1 MSKITIDIAKDE
13 NGNRTFRDFVTIED
27 ARIITEYNNFSGC
40 HGFREDDTRKSVCV
54 VIDDPD
60 AIQFFEQSG
69 WNLKTTANPQTGEET
84 RYLQV
89 RVSYRFYNPNDRN
102 PVPTIVEKDPTSG
115 KLTHYDED
123 TVSAIDSFRRK
134 DGFEHCDIV
143 FKGSPYEGQNG
154 SGVTGYLQWMQFIPR
169 YNAYEDTI
177 ERLSYADEEQQ
188 DANMPF

>member
-1 MSKITIDIAKDE
+1 MSKITINIEKDN
-13 NGNRTFRDFVTIED
+13 NGNRTFRDYISIED
-27 ARIITEYNNFSGC
+27 ARIITEFNNFSGA

-60 AIQFFEQSG
+60 AIDFFEKSG
-69 WNLKTTANPQTGEET
+69 WNLKTRAGEEEF
-84 RYLQV
+84 RYLQI
-89 RVSYRFYNPNDRN
+89 RVSYRFYNPADRN
-102 PVPTIVEKDPTSG
+102 PVPTIVEKDPSSG
-115 KLTHYDED
+115 KLTTYDED

-134 DGFEHCDIV
+134 DGFEHCDII

-169 YNAYEDTI
+169 YNAFEDTI
-177 ERLSYADEEQQ
+177 ERLRYVDEEQQ